1 MYVSE
6 GCQPTNRLFYVDLT
20 KLDRTPQGTINFAAY
35 DFFKGEP
42 IMTHILTA
50 VLVALWMG
58 VSKVQRC

>member
-1 MYVSE
+1 MLMYVSE

-42 IMTHILTA
+42 IMTHIICLWHLTKSIS
-50 VLVALWMG
+50 VLVAF
-58 VSKVQRC
+58 